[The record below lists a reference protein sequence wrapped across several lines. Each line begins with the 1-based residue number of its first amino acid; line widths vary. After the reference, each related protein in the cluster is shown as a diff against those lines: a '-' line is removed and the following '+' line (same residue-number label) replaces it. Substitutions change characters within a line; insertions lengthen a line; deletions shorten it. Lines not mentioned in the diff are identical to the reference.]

1 MKTHKIENRRGAI
14 IDLSKNDDPL
24 TKQLQADPGYP
35 SALRSCRIS
44 NDSEPL
50 KKLFEKHG
58 MSWVTGVYIKK

>member
-1 MKTHKIENRRGAI
+1 MTPETETRKSIT